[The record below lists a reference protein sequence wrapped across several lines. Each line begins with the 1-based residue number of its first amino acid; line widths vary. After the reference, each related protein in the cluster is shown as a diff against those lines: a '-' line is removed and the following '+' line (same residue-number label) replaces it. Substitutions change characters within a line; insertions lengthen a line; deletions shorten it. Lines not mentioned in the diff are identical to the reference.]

1 MYWTMLWEITKLF
14 IANKKWIKKNH
25 HYLSL
30 RRNRQ
35 TKQDIVY
42 SKYVCILFSF
52 FIANSFSAIENICVM
67 FQISTYG
74 INSSTFPTGM
84 SLSLNQNKP
93 SSLLSFNTRTKVH
106 HLAWRPGEQV
116 HVLPVHKKSLS
127 AAVIIDKDQSFV
139 PQVFKILLTI
149 LRNL

>member
-1 MYWTMLWEITKLF
+1 M
-14 IANKKWIKKNH
+14 NKKNPH

-30 RRNRQ
+30 RQNSQ

-84 SLSLNQNKP
+84 SLSLNLNK
-93 SSLLSFNTRTKVH
+93 SKSLLSFNTRKDVH
-106 HLAWRPGEQV
+106 HLA
-116 HVLPVHKKSLS
+116 
-127 AAVIIDKDQSFV
+127 
-139 PQVFKILLTI
+139 
-149 LRNL
+149 